1 MLEISIP
8 NKAYIKEAAVEMVA
22 EEDISELTR
31 GLEWDNSI
39 PRKVEYGQQI
49 SGGYSNL
56 CVILPKVLVFMTGFN
71 NIMS

>member
-1 MLEISIP
+1 MPELFRSLYERKS
-8 NKAYIKEAAVEMVA
+8 VEMVA

-49 SGGYSNL
+49 SGGYSDL
-56 CVILPKVLVFMTGFN
+56 CVILPKV
-71 NIMS
+71 